1 LLKGWAFIALI
12 AMGGCTTYRSVPI
25 TSEAVHAR
33 LRPPDMAKV
42 RILAREIKH
51 PILRPVE
58 LKPKEGL
65 SPDGAAVLAVLLNP
79 SLRAVRDQRAL
90 SNAQLLDAGL
100 LPNPAL
106 GFSFGVPSG
115 GDTTG
120 RVDAYGLELNW
131 DATSLLSRA
140 PRRGQAKAHK
150 EAVDLDI
157 AWKEW
162 QVAQAAKD
170 AVYRLAT
177 LRSRI
182 ALAEQASRHMAREV
196 EEIQKAV
203 KEGAMT
209 ANVLN
214 AAQVTSR
221 QANETLLDLQK
232 QADKERLQLRRLL
245 GLPAGAR
252 IRLAKNIRLS
262 SRMELPADTVLFEGL
277 EQRRLDLLALRR
289 GYASQEEAV
298 RAAVLEQFP
307 RISIGPT
314 FGRDT
319 DNIQT
324 AGFGLSIVLPIFNRN
339 QGKIARERATRKRL
353 FDEYVNRVFEAH
365 SHIELIL
372 SGIRFTTR
380 QIAAA
385 QATKIDLKKL
395 VEKYRTALADGR
407 IDALLYYQVWN
418 DLINARMR
426 VLTLKGQLAR
436 AAVALE
442 LASGFYEIPKPG
454 MRQPVSRSRSR
465 EGRIP

>member
-1 LLKGWAFIALI
+1 MVKGWAFIALI
-12 AMGGCTTYRSVPI
+12 AMSGCATYRPMPI

-33 LRPPDMAKV
+33 LKPPAMAKV

-58 LKPKEGL
+58 LKPEEGL

-79 SLRAVRDQRAL
+79 SLRAIRDQRAL

-106 GFSFGVPSG
+106 GVSFGVPTG

-120 RVDAYGLELNW
+120 TVNAYGLELNW
-131 DATSLLSRA
+131 DAASLISRA

-170 AVYRLAT
+170 AVYRLAV
-177 LRSRI
+177 LQNRI

-196 EEIQKAV
+196 EKIQKAV

-209 ANVLN
+209 ANALN

-232 QADKERLQLRRLL
+232 QADQERLQLRRLL
-245 GLPAGAR
+245 GLPTGAR
-252 IRLAKNIRLS
+252 IRLAKDIRLP
-262 SRMELPADTVLFEGL
+262 SRVELPTDTVLFEGL

-314 FGRDT
+314 FERDT
-319 DNIQT
+319 ENVQT
-324 AGFGLSIVLPIFNRN
+324 TGFGLSIVLPIFNRN
-339 QGKIARERATRKRL
+339 QGKIARERATRQKL
-353 FDEYVNRVFEAH
+353 FDEYMNRVFEAH
-365 SHIELIL
+365 SDIELIA

-385 QATKIDLKKL
+385 QATQIDLEKL
-395 VEKYRTALADGR
+395 VGKYRAALADGR
-407 IDALLYYQVWN
+407 VDALIYYQVWN
-418 DLINARMR
+418 DLITARMK

-436 AAVALE
+436 AGVALD

-454 MRQPVSRSRSR
+454 PRQPTSRTRSK
-465 EGRIP
+465 EGKIP